1 MTHAYRQ
8 YYLEDAMGVL
18 GAAVEAAVHLF
29 EVPLESFWPRFLAS
43 PHARHFAAGDPFT
56 LAGQSGWEL
65 AERVLA
71 EAGVQFPRRVPDG
84 LRARTP
90 EYWAGWVLAQYQ
102 WYRGFTFP
110 EIEAFAPMTEI
121 VRLYS
126 PYHEMSV
133 LSFHEEL
140 DRRYRQVHPE
150 TRLKELRKA
159 AKLTRDALAA
169 LAQVSSRLI
178 EQYEQRRRDI
188 NAARADSFLSL
199 AHALDCDPSALIERV
214 PAGQQD
220 KLLLCSRAF
229 GRLSI

>member
-1 MTHAYRQ
+1 M
-8 YYLEDAMGVL
+8 
-18 GAAVEAAVHLF
+18 
-29 EVPLESFWPRFLAS
+29 
-43 PHARHFAAGDPFT
+43 
-56 LAGQSGWEL
+56 
-65 AERVLA
+65 
-71 EAGVQFPRRVPDG
+71 
-84 LRARTP
+84 P
-90 EYWAGWVLAQYQ
+90 EYWADWALAQYQ

-121 VRLYS
+121 VRLCS

-159 AKLTRDALAA
+159 AELTQDALAA

-178 EQYEQRRRDI
+178 EQHEQHRRDI

-199 AHALDCDPSALIERV
+199 ARALDCDPSALIERV
-214 PAGQQD
+214 SAGH
-220 KLLLCSRAF
+220 K
-229 GRLSI
+229 